1 MALIVAG
8 DKVCSACVCIC
19 WLLIT
24 IPHKC
29 ACCVTEMVAAQ
40 RSEAT
45 MAAEHATM
53 TQALAAATNATQTLG
68 QNLAQARADVSRI
81 QREVCQFLTNIF

>member
-1 MALIVAG
+1 
-8 DKVCSACVCIC
+8 
-19 WLLIT
+19 
-24 IPHKC
+24 
-29 ACCVTEMVAAQ
+29 MVAAQ

-81 QREVCQFLTNIF
+81 QREVGRLMMCF